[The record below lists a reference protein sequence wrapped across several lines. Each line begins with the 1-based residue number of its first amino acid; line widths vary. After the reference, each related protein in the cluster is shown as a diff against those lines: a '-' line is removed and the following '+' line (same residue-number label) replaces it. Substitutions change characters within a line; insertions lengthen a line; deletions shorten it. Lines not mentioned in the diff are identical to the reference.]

1 MQPRR
6 GPERLQGSGV
16 AMHRNRL
23 SRHRRADGY
32 VNVQTQSV
40 HKTCAI
46 LIPTK
51 PQCGDR
57 EVGTA
62 SPAAEKLIELIV
74 SGGGNISFLPRRN
87 TSSVHHLL
95 QQAQCSELLPTQIIL
110 HGFVVD
116 LRDEI
121 MCSRVDREGQGTGR
135 KWRNGKNMIKMYELL
150 KSK

>member
-6 GPERLQGSGV
+6 GLERLQGSGV

-40 HKTCAI
+40 HKTCAV

-62 SPAAEKLIELIV
+62 SPAAKKLIEL
-74 SGGGNISFLPRRN
+74 SFWGREHQFPSTEKHWLRPPPSAAGPVLRVVAN
-87 TSSVHHLL
+87 TDHTAGV
-95 QQAQCSELLPTQIIL
+95 C
-110 HGFVVD
+110 
-116 LRDEI
+116 
-121 MCSRVDREGQGTGR
+121 C
-135 KWRNGKNMIKMYELL
+135 
-150 KSK
+150 